1 MLQAEPARYATQELP
16 TVLFGRS
23 LPLAYVLNPKAACTL
38 AMNFVFFANHGYRY
52 FDPIQ
57 IHYAR
62 AALLRIDGPK
72 TDTRILDAFH
82 LLAPESFSVVRDP
95 LDRFV
100 SGFLSKVFSEDDPV
114 YRPYRDILT
123 SLHDIDLS
131 PEADPKR
138 SCLAFARWLASQSDL
153 GAIDPHF
160 RAQWLNLRMQSA
172 YKVGTILRLEDRPA
186 LLAYFSKWIGADKAR
201 WFLSLRL
208 NEHRVYA
215 KDDVISDEL
224 TALVREIY
232 AEDYRLF
239 YSEDAIQKTA

>member
-1 MLQAEPARYATQELP
+1 MLQAETKRYTAEELP

-38 AMNFVFFANHGYRY
+38 AMNFVFFANQGYRY
-52 FDPIQ
+52 FDAIH

-72 TDTRILDAFH
+72 TDPRIVDAFH
-82 LLAPESFSVVRDP
+82 RLAPESFSIVRDP
-95 LDRFV
+95 LTRFV

-138 SCLAFARWLASQSDL
+138 SCLAFARWLAAQSDVR
-153 GAIDPHF
+153 AIDPHF
-160 RAQWLNLRMQSA
+160 RPQWVNLCVQGA
-172 YKVGTILRLEDRPA
+172 YKVGTVLRLEDRPS
-186 LLAYFSKWIGADKAR
+186 LHAYFSRWIGADKAE
-201 WFLSLRL
+201 WFLSLRF
-208 NEHRVYA
+208 NEHRTRT
-215 KDDVISDEL
+215 KDEVISDEVK
-224 TALVREIY
+224 ALVREIY

-239 YSEDAIQKTA
+239 YSDDSKTA

>member
-1 MLQAEPARYATQELP
+1 MLQAEPTRYAAQELP
-16 TVLFGRS
+16 TVFFGRA

-38 AMNFVFFANHGYRY
+38 AMNFVFFANQGYRY

-62 AALLRIDGPK
+62 AALLRIDGSK
-72 TDTRILDAFH
+72 TDTRIVDAFH
-82 LLAPESFSVVRDP
+82 RLAPESFSIVRDP
-95 LDRFV
+95 LNRFV
-100 SGFLSKVFSEDDPV
+100 SGFLSKVFSEDDPL

-131 PEADPKR
+131 PEADANR
-138 SCLAFARWLASQSDL
+138 SCLAFARWLASQSDIE
-153 GAIDPHF
+153 AIDPHF
-160 RAQWLNLRMQSA
+160 RPQWVNLRVQSA

-186 LLAYFSKWIGADKAR
+186 LLAYFSKWIGADKAQ
-201 WFLSLRL
+201 WFLSLRF
-208 NEHRVYA
+208 NEHRTHA
-215 KDDVISDEL
+215 KDEMLSDEL

-239 YSEDAIQKTA
+239 YSEGAVRKTA